1 MATFTN
7 RATLSYNGISIDSN
21 TVTGTINET
30 LSVTKNALINE
41 YSRDDNI
48 VYVINLVNSG
58 TAAFTDLT
66 LTDNL
71 GGGGTSAPLDYIA
84 GSLAY
89 YVNGVL
95 QPASA
100 VTDENPLVI
109 TGINVPAGSIITI
122 IYAASVT
129 DFAPLDADSTI
140 DNTVT
145 VTGDGIVN
153 PITATETVTVA
164 EGPDLTI
171 TKSLSPTTV
180 IENGTITYTFVI
192 QNYGNTPAVATDD
205 VVVTDTFDPILRNIS
220 VSLDGEVWTSPENYT
235 YNSASGLFRT
245 NEGQITVPAATY
257 TTNSNGSI
265 EIVPG
270 SVTLTV
276 TGTV

>member
-7 RATLSYNGISIDSN
+7 RATLSYNGVSIDSN

-30 LSVTKNALINE
+30 LLLTKNALIDE
-41 YSRDDNI
+41 YSRGDNI

-58 TAAFTDLT
+58 AAAFTDLT
-66 LTDNL
+66 FTDSL
-71 GGGGTSAPLDYIA
+71 GGGGASAPLEYVD
-84 GSLAY
+84 GSLQY

-95 QPASA
+95 QPALTVA
-100 VTDENPLVI
+100 DTNLLTV
-109 TGINVPAGSIITI
+109 TGINAPAGSNITI
-122 IYAASVT
+122 IYAARVT
-129 DFAPLDADSTI
+129 DFAPLDEGSSI

-145 VTGDGIVN
+145 VTGDGIIN
-153 PITATETVTVA
+153 PVTATETVTVIEA
-164 EGPDLTI
+164 PDLTI
-171 TKSLSPTTV
+171 TKGLSPTTV

-205 VVVTDTFDPILRNIS
+205 VVVTDLFDPILRNIS
-220 VSLDGEVWTSPENYT
+220 VSLDGDVWTSPENYN
-235 YNSASGLFRT
+235 YNAVTGLFET
-245 NEGQITVPAATY
+245 VAGQITVPAATY
-257 TTNSNGSI
+257 TQNPDGSV